1 MSSAFAELGVCDEIV
16 QGLDKIGWAL
26 PTDIQAEAV
35 PLILGGG
42 DVLMAAET
50 GSGKTGAFCLPV
62 IQIVNESKREKEP
75 KSSSSR
81 TPAGSV
87 TCKLSMEERSDI
99 VAVSPDGLQMQCRDF
114 RIWGGCRST
123 WATKEN
129 AIGFYEVSCNDEGLS
144 RFGFG
149 TISCD
154 LNLGTCPQ
162 GFGFGGTGKKSNRRQ
177 FDSYGEPFG
186 QGDIIGCLI
195 DRQRNEITFF
205 KNGKDLGV
213 AFQIPNSMN
222 TEPLYAICCLKN
234 AEVAVNFDGPFKF
247 PPESGNVTAFGKL
260 GLRVEFRIGKLQ
272 KNRDKSGISKQSG
285 KKGCVNIFIREN
297 RGIFYHY
304 YHPKTRF
311 HCTFC
316 CWSRSFCEDRK
327 YKGTSNGDYPRA
339 FS

>member
-62 IQIVNESKREKEP
+62 IQIVNETKQESGKPQIKRSK
-75 KSSSSR
+75 
-81 TPAGSV
+81 PAGSV
-87 TCKLSMEERSDI
+87 SCKLSMEERSDI

-114 RIWGGCRST
+114 RLWGGCRST

-129 AIGFYEVSCNDEGLS
+129 AIAFYEVTCTDEGLS

-154 LNLGTCPQ
+154 LNLGTCPE

-195 DRQRNEITFF
+195 DRQRNEIKYF
-205 KNGKDLGV
+205 KNGRDLGI

-222 TEPLYAICCLKN
+222 KEPLYAICCLKN
-234 AEVAVNFDGPFKF
+234 AEVAVNYDGPFKY
-247 PPESGNVTAFGKL
+247 PPTGKFTAYGKMDASVRFGFL
-260 GLRVEFRIGKLQ
+260 IL
-272 KNRDKSGISKQSG
+272 
-285 KKGCVNIFIREN
+285 
-297 RGIFYHY
+297 
-304 YHPKTRF
+304 
-311 HCTFC
+311 
-316 CWSRSFCEDRK
+316 
-327 YKGTSNGDYPRA
+327 
-339 FS
+339 